1 MRSPIP
7 RSRNVCYA
15 GYRAEIAAAPL
26 ATDNLKTFGLC
37 LLNVSFLYLSKMNDT
52 SSKAHQTCGPCKK
65 HKRKCDKNLPECS
78 LCVRT
83 GRTCDYDHSPKP
95 PPTADEF
102 VALQSRIAEL
112 EDRLSSVSQIA
123 VSPSLASNSHN
134 STWTNQIQRDNRF
147 PSALFLDVDCYQWA
161 GMRRSRPTLNIPLE
175 VLAILNEGSGIL
187 GSSTTYFETIH
198 CWMPMIS
205 RKRIDLGIPFQDGGP
220 DLAMLFLAMKLATT
234 HPSSSIE
241 PASSNSLYVTT
252 KAFLATLEANS
263 VVSLRCLQAMVLVA
277 LYEYSHSI
285 YPAAWMTVGACS
297 RYADMLE
304 LTPAGKTSRT
314 MSPYTTWTEVEERRR
329 VWWAIFILD
338 RIISLGSRRRF
349 SVPEPAD
356 SDTLP
361 VNDSAWNS
369 GDATRALNSAV
380 STPYSVAQSP
390 FASLCQSAL
399 CISRAA
405 ECRLSSSHALE
416 TITAITENL
425 CSLSAVLDESL
436 SLYHQPD
443 EILDFLAPRCLTW
456 SALFMHLDNFCC
468 PEKLRDEP
476 GYNLAGDAKTSEE
489 QFLQVQAT
497 VIVKSVS
504 DQVHNAALSIIG
516 FLQASPQYGTHLGKV
531 SPFALDAFYCAMAT
545 FHWVLQESGD
555 EAIRSSLGDIKEC
568 MRRMGDRWQLSLE
581 YLSLEEVYSRTTVDY
596 GFMGDQT
603 P

>member
-7 RSRNVCYA
+7 WGRNVCCA

-37 LLNVSFLYLSKMNDT
+37 LLNVSSLYLSKMNDT

-112 EDRLSSVSQIA
+112 EDRLSSTSRI
-123 VSPSLASNSHN
+123 SSSASITSDSHN
-134 STWTNQIQRDNRF
+134 STWPNQIQRDDRF
-147 PSALFLDVDCYQWA
+147 PSALFLDADCYQWA
-161 GMRRSRPTLNIPLE
+161 GMRRSRPTINIPLE
-175 VLAILNEGSGIL
+175 VLAILNDGGGIL
-187 GSSTTYFETIH
+187 ESSTIYFETIH
-198 CWMPMIS
+198 CWMPIIS

-220 DLAMLFLAMKLATT
+220 DLAMLFLAMKLATAHT
-234 HPSSSIE
+234 SSSTE
-241 PASSNSLYVTT
+241 LANSNSLYVTT

-304 LTPAGKTSRT
+304 LTSAGKTSRT
-314 MSPYTTWTEVEERRR
+314 LSPYTTWTEVEERRR

-349 SVPEPAD
+349 SLSEPTD

-369 GDATRALNSAV
+369 GDVTRALNSAV

-390 FASLCQSAL
+390 FARLCQSAL

-405 ECRLSSSHALE
+405 ES
-416 TITAITENL
+416 
-425 CSLSAVLDESL
+425 LDESL
-436 SLYHQPD
+436 SLYHHPD
-443 EILDFLAPRCLTW
+443 KFLDFLAPRCLTW
-456 SALFMHLDNFCC
+456 SALFMHLDNLCC

-489 QFLQVQAT
+489 QLLQVQAT
-497 VIVKSVS
+497 VIVKSIS

-516 FLQASPQYGTHLGKV
+516 FLEASPQYGTHLGKV
-531 SPFALDAFYCAMAT
+531 SPFVLDAIYCAMAT
-545 FHWVLQESGD
+545 YHWVLRESGD

-568 MRRMGDRWQLSLE
+568 MGKLGDRWQLSLE
-581 YLSLEEVYSRTTVDY
+581 YLSLEEVYSRATVDY
-596 GFMGDQT
+596 SFMGDQT
-603 P
+603 L